1 MSVPTTAIKLS
12 GTTPPPPSGQQA
24 IVFASDGA
32 TPQQSVSAS
41 DPTFVGDTGSGGLA
55 GNVPAPPAG
64 SAAAG
69 KFLSASGTFEVPA
82 GGGGGGGTTQY
93 AEPITF
99 NGEILFFGGDLLMIG
114 ASTDSSGGGS
124 SLPTPVEQWLMNE
137 GSGSVFH
144 TSSTSGNNITAS
156 NITWATVSGFPGT
169 VPVFDGTNGQ
179 GTGANQTNTNFTGT
193 TPFSVS
199 LWALINA
206 FTAPSGD
213 GGAGTFVTTLQG
225 GNFTGWE
232 VSINGTGSTPTNG
245 AFTMDL
251 GNNFNDGNAIQ
262 VVTHSPSPLGDV
274 HNFVATYDGS
284 QTAEG
289 VKLYIDGVAQAVT
302 ISEDGLS
309 GSIANTQPVVVGAR
323 ATNGGG
329 FFDGSLADI
338 RIYDV
343 ELTSSQVSTLF
354 TNGPA

>member
-1 MSVPTTAIKLS
+1 MRKFITIFAFIALCLS
-12 GTTPPPPSGQQA
+12 GNAQVGVADPG
-24 IVFASDGA
+24 VYG
-32 TPQQSVSAS
+32 SAS
-41 DPTFVGDTGSGGLA
+41 SG
-55 GNVPAPPAG
+55 
-64 SAAAG
+64 
-69 KFLSASGTFEVPA
+69 
-82 GGGGGGGTTQY
+82 
-93 AEPITF
+93 
-99 NGEILFFGGDLLMIG
+99 
-114 ASTDSSGGGS
+114 
-124 SLPTPVEQWLMNE
+124 PTPVEQWLMNE
-137 GSGSVFH
+137 GSGQTFL
-144 TSSTSGNNITAS
+144 TSSSSGDNLIGS
-156 NITWATVSGFPGT
+156 NITWAAVAGFPGL
-169 VPVFDGTNGQ
+169 VPVFNGSNTSA
-179 GTGANQTNTNFTGT
+179 TGANQTNTNFTGT

-206 FTAPSGD
+206 FTAPSGA

-262 VVTHSPSPLGDV
+262 VVTHSLSPLGDV

-302 ISEDGLS
+302 ISQDGLS

-329 FFDGSLADI
+329 FFDGSMADI

-343 ELTSSQVSTLF
+343 ELTSSQVSTIF
-354 TNGPA
+354 AAGPQ